1 MTFECFVLAIKN
13 VIFSRNI
20 KLNAKKCLKFGI
32 IRAMNK
38 ILEVENLVFKYE
50 KESDVNQ
57 LNGVSFS
64 ITKGEWVSIIGQ
76 NGSGKST
83 TARLIDGLF
92 EEFEGKVKIDGE
104 LLTAENVWNLRR
116 KIGMVF
122 QNPDNQFVGATVE
135 DDVAFGMENQG
146 IPREEMIKRVDEA
159 LLAVNML
166 DFKTREPAR
175 LSGGQKQR
183 VAVAGIIALRPEIII
198 LDESTSM
205 LDPTGRQE
213 IMRVIHE
220 IKEKYQLT
228 VLSITHDLDEAASSD
243 RILVMKAGEI
253 IKEAAPSEL
262 FATSEDMVEIGLDV
276 PFSSNLMK
284 DLRKNGFDLPEKY
297 LSEDELVE
305 LLADKLR

>member
-1 MTFECFVLAIKN
+1 
-13 VIFSRNI
+13 
-20 KLNAKKCLKFGI
+20 
-32 IRAMNK
+32 MNK

-243 RILVMKAGEI
+243 RILVMKAGKI

-297 LSEDELVE
+297 LSEDKLVE

>member
-1 MTFECFVLAIKN
+1 
-13 VIFSRNI
+13 
-20 KLNAKKCLKFGI
+20 
-32 IRAMNK
+32 MNK

-92 EEFEGKVKIDGE
+92 EEFEGIVKIDGE
-104 LLTAENVWNLRR
+104 RLTAENVWNLRR

-205 LDPTGRQE
+205 LDPTGRSE

-220 IKEKYQLT
+220 IKDKYHLT

-243 RILVMKAGEI
+243 RILVMRAGEI

-284 DLRKNGFDLPEKY
+284 DLRTNAFDLPEKY

-305 LLADKLR
+305 LLGDKLG

>member
-1 MTFECFVLAIKN
+1 
-13 VIFSRNI
+13 
-20 KLNAKKCLKFGI
+20 
-32 IRAMNK
+32 MNK

-205 LDPTGRQE
+205 LDPTGRSE

-220 IKEKYQLT
+220 IKDKYHLT

-243 RILVMKAGEI
+243 RILVMRAGEI

-284 DLRKNGFDLPEKY
+284 DLRTNGFDLPEKY

-305 LLADKLR
+305 LLADKLG

>member
-1 MTFECFVLAIKN
+1 
-13 VIFSRNI
+13 
-20 KLNAKKCLKFGI
+20 
-32 IRAMNK
+32 MNK

-205 LDPTGRQE
+205 LDPIGRQE

>member
-1 MTFECFVLAIKN
+1 
-13 VIFSRNI
+13 
-20 KLNAKKCLKFGI
+20 
-32 IRAMNK
+32 MNK

-83 TARLIDGLF
+83 TARLTDGLF
-92 EEFEGKVKIDGE
+92 EEFEGIVKIDGE
-104 LLTAENVWNLRR
+104 RLTAENVWNLRR

-205 LDPTGRQE
+205 LDPTGRSE

-220 IKEKYQLT
+220 IKDKYHLT

-243 RILVMKAGEI
+243 RILVMRAGEI

-284 DLRKNGFDLPEKY
+284 DLRTNGFDLPEKY

-305 LLADKLR
+305 LLADKLG